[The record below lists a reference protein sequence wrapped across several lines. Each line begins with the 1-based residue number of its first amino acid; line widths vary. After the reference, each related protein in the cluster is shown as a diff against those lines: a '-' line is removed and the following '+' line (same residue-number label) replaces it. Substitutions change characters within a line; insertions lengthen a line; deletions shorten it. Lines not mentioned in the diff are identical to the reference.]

1 MMQKLFLLLLAV
13 MLLACQNVVRPD
25 KPNDLISEDQM
36 ADIFYDAYLANA
48 AKSINNKKLRQ
59 MGIRL
64 DSIIY
69 QKHGIDST
77 QFAHS
82 NEYYSLDL
90 DNYAE
95 IYSKVEARLLVD
107 QKRLDSIKD
116 ANDVKKR
123 GKNAKASK
131 SKDSLSKQPISKDPQ
146 KLDSMIKK
154 KMSSL
159 IEPIESEEETG
170 SNN

>member
-1 MMQKLFLLLLAV
+1 MMQKLLFLLLAV
-13 MLLACQNVVRPD
+13 MLIACQNVVRPD
-25 KPNDLISEDQM
+25 KPDNLIGKDQM
-36 ADIFYDAYLANA
+36 VDIFYDAYLANA

-69 QKHGIDST
+69 QKHKIDST
-77 QFAHS
+77 QFANS

-95 IYSKVEARLLVD
+95 IYSKVEARLLVE

-116 ANDVKKR
+116 ANDVK
-123 GKNAKASK
+123 NK
-131 SKDSLSKQPISKDPQ
+131 SKNTKPANGKQPIGKDPA
-146 KLDSMIKK
+146 KIDSMIKK
-154 KMSSL
+154 KLLS
-159 IEPIESEEETG
+159 IGEPIQSEEETD
-170 SNN
+170 SIN